1 MPSIPA
7 LIHILPWQEQEAIA
21 FSSFSNIS
29 YNMNIIKIVK
39 KLGHAFTVIHAFQQ
53 QQWQR

>member
-39 KLGHAFTVIHAFQQ
+39 KLGHACTIIHAFQQ
-53 QQWQR
+53 QQ